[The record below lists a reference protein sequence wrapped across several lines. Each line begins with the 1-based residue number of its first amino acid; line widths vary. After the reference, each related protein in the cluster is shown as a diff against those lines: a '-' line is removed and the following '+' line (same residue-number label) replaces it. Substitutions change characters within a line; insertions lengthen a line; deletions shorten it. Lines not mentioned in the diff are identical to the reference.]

1 MGDNAEQIVLPV
13 SATQDYSVTF
23 NSTDLPM
30 VIKVVKGLDNVT
42 PTDVIRYQD
51 LVLPSGLAA
60 QLNVTTEGVENLR
73 YDSDGDGTYETE
85 VEPTLVVTGPDAL
98 DTTPPDI
105 SFSEVPQGT
114 MTEVTITAADS
125 ESGFD

>member
-1 MGDNAEQIVLPV
+1 MAIAQRQFWGDVLGTVPGVETFYMGDNAEQIVLPV

-85 VEPTLVVTGPDAL
+85 VEPTLVVTGPDAG
-98 DTTPPDI
+98 PA
-105 SFSEVPQGT
+105 G
-114 MTEVTITAADS
+114 
-125 ESGFD
+125 GG

>member
-1 MGDNAEQIVLPV
+1 MAIAQRQFWGDVLGTVPGVETFYMGDNAEQIVLPV

-85 VEPTLVVTGPDAL
+85 VEP
-98 DTTPPDI
+98 
-105 SFSEVPQGT
+105 
-114 MTEVTITAADS
+114 
-125 ESGFD
+125 